1 MNRWMVA
8 VGTKACSEVAPMGLL
23 ALLGTVLCAANHA
36 AAPAVAVTDAG
47 GTASRP
53 AEALAAVDAA
63 AAGDDPPVALA
74 VSVSAAG
81 SYVVTMDG
89 IAWLASGGAPDHL
102 GRNLTVLDRA
112 NSTGEDKHGAF
123 VAVTLRW
130 QLDDASME
138 QVDEVVLVTEFKTY
152 ASSGLL
158 AFTQSWP
165 LGVPNTS
172 AYYNQSTAAGSPL
185 GRFPSFAVGNTS
197 SASPELNWF
206 AFSGCQIQ
214 FTGFGRWAS
223 SGPGSFRAG
232 GAQETM
238 PLLLYNRSLR
248 AVAVSPSTNYFNA
261 VHDTATSGGSVL
273 AAGVMASIWT
283 LPPGFSHTT
292 LVVGGQGI
300 NATMTKLGVAL
311 LKETGKTPVNPLN
324 ESFVLSHLGYWVD
337 NGAP

>member
-1 MNRWMVA
+1 
-8 VGTKACSEVAPMGLL
+8 VGS
-23 ALLGTVLCAANHA
+23 AA
-36 AAPAVAVTDAG
+36 
-47 GTASRP
+47 S
-53 AEALAAVDAA
+53 
-63 AAGDDPPVALA
+63 LA
-74 VSVSAAG
+74 VSVSAVG
-81 SYVVTMDG
+81 SYVVSVDG
-89 IAWLASGGAPDHL
+89 TAWLASGAAPDHL
-102 GRNLTVLDRA
+102 GRNLTVLDRT

-123 VAVTLRW
+123 TAVTLRW
-130 QLDDASME
+130 QLADAAVRGAAGE
-138 QVDEVVLVTEFKTY
+138 RVGEAVLVTEFKTY
-152 ASSGLL
+152 VASELL

-165 LGVPNTS
+165 LGVPNSST
-172 AYYNQSTAAGSPL
+172 YYNQSTAAGSPL

-206 AFSGCQIQ
+206 AFTGCQIQ

-223 SGPGSFRAG
+223 SGPGAFRAA

-238 PLLLYNRSLR
+238 PLVLYDRSLR

-261 VHDTATSGGSVL
+261 IHDTATSGGSVL

-300 NATMTKLGVAL
+300 NATMTRLGAAV
-311 LKETGKTPVNPLN
+311 LKEAGKTPVNPLN

>member
-1 MNRWMVA
+1 V
-8 VGTKACSEVAPMGLL
+8 
-23 ALLGTVLCAANHA
+23 
-36 AAPAVAVTDAG
+36 
-47 GTASRP
+47 
-53 AEALAAVDAA
+53 
-63 AAGDDPPVALA
+63 
-74 VSVSAAG
+74 VSV
-81 SYVVTMDG
+81 DG
-89 IAWLASGGAPDHL
+89 TAWLASGAAPDHL
-102 GRNLTVLDRA
+102 GRNLTVLDRT

-123 VAVTLRW
+123 TAVTLRW
-130 QLDDASME
+130 QLADAAVRGAAGE
-138 QVDEVVLVTEFKTY
+138 RVGEAVLVTEFKTY
-152 ASSGLL
+152 VASELL

-165 LGVPNTS
+165 LGVPNSST
-172 AYYNQSTAAGSPL
+172 YYNQSTAAGSPL

-206 AFSGCQIQ
+206 AFTGCQIQ

-223 SGPGSFRAG
+223 SGPGAFRAA

-238 PLLLYNRSLR
+238 PLVLYDRSLR

-261 VHDTATSGGSVL
+261 IHDTATSGGSVL

-300 NATMTKLGVAL
+300 NATMTRLGAAV
-311 LKETGKTPVNPLN
+311 LKEAGKTPVNPLN

>member
-1 MNRWMVA
+1 MVA
-8 VGTKACSEVAPMGLL
+8 PLALL
-23 ALLGTVLCAANHA
+23 ALLGTSLCAANTA
-36 AAPAVAVTDAG
+36 SAAVAADADG
-47 GTASRP
+47 MDSRS
-53 AEALAAVDAA
+53 AEALAAADADAVGGVDQAV
-63 AAGDDPPVALA
+63 PLA

-81 SYVVTMDG
+81 SYVVTVDG
-89 IAWLASGGAPDHL
+89 VAWLASGGAPDHL

-130 QLDDASME
+130 QLEDASARGTAME
-138 QVDEVVLVTEFKTY
+138 QANEAVLVTEFKTY
-152 ASSGLL
+152 ASSGML

-197 SASPELNWF
+197 FAAPELNWF

-238 PLLLYNRSLR
+238 PLVLYNRSLR

-261 VHDTATSGGSVL
+261 IHDTATSGGSVL
-273 AAGVMASIWT
+273 VAGVMASIWT

-300 NATMTKLGVAL
+300 NATMTRLGAAL